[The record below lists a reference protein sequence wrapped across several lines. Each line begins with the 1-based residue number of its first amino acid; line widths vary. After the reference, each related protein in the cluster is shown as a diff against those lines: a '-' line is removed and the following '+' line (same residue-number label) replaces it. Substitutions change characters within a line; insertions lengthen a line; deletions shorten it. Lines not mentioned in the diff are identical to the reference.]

1 MMAMTLKPFMV
12 LVTNWTKKKYPMT
25 LQRKLKRTILFLLI
39 PLMFLLYSI
48 VMTQFKKNVYES
60 AVSSLHTISI
70 EAQAYTMNYIAHN
83 QQNPKLSLQRS
94 ASLIAPFLAKRMNTR
109 VQVFSS
115 NGDLL
120 ADSERSTLTYPNQ
133 DINKALN
140 GIKAYTFQ
148 KTTSEP
154 LLLYSNPVYA
164 NEETVGVVRFLY
176 PLTKETDLLTTI
188 NVVFLTTC
196 FLLSIIAI
204 YVVGS
209 FSRSLSKPIY
219 HLSEMAKR
227 LSEGHYDTKIDLVD
241 YEELKELSHSFNV
254 MAKAI
259 EFNISQLESEKTKQK
274 DFLDRVTHELK
285 TPLTAILGYSR
296 LIPKLQ
302 KQTDIEQSLYYIL
315 SEGERMLRL
324 IEELLKQ
331 SKFGQSHFTVSLAIS
346 NLGKLVDD
354 SLYVVKSTLDKQLIA
369 VEGSIPAV
377 YIVMDT
383 DKTKQI
389 FLNIFDNIV
398 KYSDAAC
405 IRLYSKQEETY
416 FHVFIEDDG
425 IGMDEAFVAEWQ
437 TAPALQKAFSTSFGN
452 GFGLFICREL
462 MKKQGGQMDIVS
474 SDTGTLVKLSFLRP
488 SYVQNVK

>member
-1 MMAMTLKPFMV
+1 MTLKPFMV
-12 LVTNWTKKKYPMT
+12 LVTNWINKKYPMT

-39 PLMFLLYSI
+39 PLMFLLYAI
-48 VMTQFKKNVYES
+48 VMTQVKKNVYES
-60 AVSSLHTISI
+60 AVSSLYTISI

-83 QQNPKLSLQRS
+83 QQNPEQSLQRS

-109 VQVFSS
+109 VQVFSK

-133 DINKALN
+133 DINKALD
-140 GIKAYTFQ
+140 GTKAYTFQ
-148 KTTSEP
+148 KTTSAP

-164 NEETVGVVRFLY
+164 NEQTVGVVRFLY
-176 PLTKETDLLTTI
+176 PLKKETDLLINI

-204 YVVGS
+204 YVVGR
-209 FSRSLSKPIY
+209 FSRSLSRPIF

-227 LSEGHYDTKIDLVD
+227 LSEGHYGTKIDLAD

-259 EFNISQLESEKTKQK
+259 EFNVSQLESEKTKQK

-302 KQTDIEQSLYYIL
+302 KQIDIEQSLYYIL
-315 SEGERMLRL
+315 TEGERMLRL

-331 SKFGQSHFTVSLAIS
+331 SKFGQSHFTIS
-346 NLGKLVDD
+346 PTISDIGKLAAD
-354 SLYVVKSTLDKQLIA
+354 SLYIVKPALEKQLIS

-389 FLNIFDNIV
+389 LLNIFDNIV
-398 KYSDAAC
+398 KHSDAAC
-405 IRLYSKQEETY
+405 IRLYSKQEEAY

-425 IGMDEAFVAEWQ
+425 IGMDEAFIAEWQ
-437 TAPALQKAFSTSFGN
+437 AAPALQKAFSTSFGN

-462 MKKQGGQMDIVS
+462 MKQQGGQMDIFS
-474 SDTGTLVKLSFLRP
+474 SETGTLVKLSFLRP
-488 SYVQNVK
+488 SHVQNIK